1 MNAGNTSQESAPLNI
16 TAGSSGM
23 SNAPLPTALSSSVA
37 LLLVGSGLL
46 YFLVISQS
54 VPVEKRSGI
63 LQAMQRPTTRSNP
76 FAEKIV
82 HFDLKGAAPK
92 VSYFTEIFPM
102 LSLLNVTSVLMEYED
117 MFPYSGQVA
126 ILKRTIAYSED
137 EIATILE
144 VAKKNKLEVIPLVQT
159 FGHLEFAL
167 KYDRFSHLREDPERM
182 DTLCP
187 SENESWTLITELLT
201 QVRNLH
207 PDVKRIHIGA
217 DEAWQIAKDG
227 RCLERLRTELGF
239 STDRLKLAHIAR
251 TARFAREKLHF
262 EEVLAWNDMFGA
274 ISDKLMLKYEL
285 GTLITPVI
293 WGYAVDVTR
302 PGYFPDGMFER
313 YSKVFEK
320 LMFASAFKGANGIAE
335 IYANV
340 NRYFAN
346 QQSYVKL
353 YEMHKTH
360 LEGRVKGIVL
370 TGWQR
375 YYHSAPLCELLPVS
389 VPSLVSDLIYLE
401 NTSLSFSQVMHLARK
416 FLGCRSMEVQTA
428 PIMVRNETYYPSA
441 ETAYMNCTFPGHD
454 IYDFVENLRF
464 FVWRIHR
471 FTYSNS
477 AREIIREQLA
487 DLEQKI
493 RHALSAYFYDETVDE
508 FIFANIAS
516 LKMLL

>member
-1 MNAGNTSQESAPLNI
+1 MSDNIFAAASVHLCHSQEETFALKFSTDLFSSNPPHIFFVYRLVISIAAYSSYPC
-16 TAGSSGM
+16 TFQAGSSGM

-313 YSKVFEK
+313 YSKVFDK

-401 NTSLSFSQVMHLARK
+401 NTSLSFSQVMHLAR
-416 FLGCRSMEVQTA
+416 
-428 PIMVRNETYYPSA
+428 
-441 ETAYMNCTFPGHD
+441 
-454 IYDFVENLRF
+454 VENLRF